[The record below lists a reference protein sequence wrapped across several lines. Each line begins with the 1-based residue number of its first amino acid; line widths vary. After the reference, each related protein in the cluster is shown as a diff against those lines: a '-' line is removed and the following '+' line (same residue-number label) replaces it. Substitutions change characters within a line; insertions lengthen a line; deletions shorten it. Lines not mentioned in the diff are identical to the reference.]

1 MRVAGI
7 ILCAI
12 GVLFFILG
20 FVGLAMVGPAGAS
33 SLSGGIF
40 WMVIGGYLIWRADKK
55 KQEKAERDKW
65 INGES

>member
-1 MRVAGI
+1 MRDRRA
-7 ILCAI
+7 
-12 GVLFFILG
+12 LFYLG
-20 FVGLAMVGPAGAS
+20 FCRSRHMVGPAGAS
-33 SLSGGIF
+33 SISGGIF